1 MQFIKPLKRF
11 GQNYLA
17 DPNILRKIVEEFDPA
32 AEDNIIEIGPGLGA
46 LTEILL
52 KKVPTITAVEIDNR
66 VGEILREKFK
76 GIELL
81 TEDFLRTDLKAL
93 YTRSGKKLR
102 ITGNIP
108 YNLTSPILFRMIE
121 NNQIIKDSV
130 LMMQLEVAQRIIS
143 KKGTKDY
150 GILSVLLNY
159 FCEIKFCFKVSPNV
173 FNPRPKVWSAVL
185 HFFLKENEMTDKEKK
200 IFIQSVKAAFGNRR
214 KTLKNSLSNSI
225 FKEINFEDSGIDI
238 SLRAEQLEINDFVVL
253 SRYIQSK
260 LNSI

>member
-1 MQFIKPLKRF
+1 
-11 GQNYLA
+11 
-17 DPNILRKIVEEFDPA
+17 
-32 AEDNIIEIGPGLGA
+32 
-46 LTEILL
+46 
-52 KKVPTITAVEIDNR
+52 
-66 VGEILREKFK
+66 
-76 GIELL
+76 
-81 TEDFLRTDLKAL
+81 
-93 YTRSGKKLR
+93 
-102 ITGNIP
+102 
-108 YNLTSPILFRMIE
+108 MIE